1 MTRLILAFALGLL
14 PALAAAQTTS
24 PPLPDNA
31 TLLHLGEQ
39 AHRMVTRDELR
50 AVLRVEAVD
59 TDAAKLQAAINKRMQ
74 AAVARAKSVAGVTV
88 ATGGYS
94 VYQEQPKDKP
104 PRWHGM
110 ATLSLVGRDPAP
122 LLELAGSLQQDGLVV
137 SSLAYELTPEAARSV
152 EDELTGEA
160 LARLKQRAERT
171 AAALGLAVERIRDL
185 RIGNAGG
192 VPPVPRMMMLGGAAP
207 AAAPPPVAEPG
218 EAQVTVSV
226 DAEVVLVPRR

>member
-1 MTRLILAFALGLL
+1 MTRLILAVALGLL
-14 PALAAAQTTS
+14 PALAAAQTPS
-24 PPLPDNA
+24 PPVPDNA

-39 AHRMVTRDELR
+39 AQRMVTRDELH
-50 AVLRVEAVD
+50 AVLRVEAAD
-59 TDAAKLQAAINKRMQ
+59 ADAAKLQAAINKRLQ
-74 AAVARAKSVAGVTV
+74 AAVARAKRVAGVTV

-94 VYQEQPKDKP
+94 VFQEPPKDKP

-110 ATLSLVGRDPAP
+110 ATLSLVARDAAP

-137 SSLAYELTPEAARSV
+137 SSLAYELTPETARSA

-160 LARLKQRAERT
+160 LARVKQRAERT

-185 RIGNAGG
+185 RIGKAGG
-192 VPPVPRMMMLGGAAP
+192 VPPGPRMMMLGGAAP
-207 AAAPPPVAEPG
+207 GAPPPPVAEPG

-226 DAEVVLVPRR
+226 EAEVLLVPRR